1 MIEVPGLSA
10 AIGNTQKIGRK
21 MDTNRVI
28 LLISANQGKMGIDRI
43 PMTGNTNQ
51 DLKNAGI
58 LGRAHLV
65 IEIGNQKVGTEINR
79 EMINIERHRL
89 EVAAETE
96 GGHLMQS
103 ITRLHAATELSKNQI
118 AYVVEENI

>member
-1 MIEVPGLSA
+1 MIKVPDLSA
-10 AIGNTQKIGRK
+10 VTENTQKIGRK

-28 LLISANQGKMGIDRI
+28 LLISANQGEMGIDRS

-51 DLKNAGI
+51 DPKNAGI

-65 IEIGNQKVGTEINR
+65 IGIDNQKVGIEISR
-79 EMINIERHRL
+79 GMINIKRHRL

-103 ITRLHAATELSKNQI
+103 ITRLHAVNELNKTQI
-118 AYVVEENI
+118 AYVVEQNI